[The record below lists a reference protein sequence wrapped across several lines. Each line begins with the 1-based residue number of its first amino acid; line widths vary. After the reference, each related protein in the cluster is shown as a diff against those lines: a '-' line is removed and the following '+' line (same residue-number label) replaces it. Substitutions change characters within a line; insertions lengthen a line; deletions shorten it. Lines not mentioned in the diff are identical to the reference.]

1 MGTVGR
7 LYESRMASASRPL
20 RRLGASRA
28 RALADLEAGVR
39 IEPVGGCD
47 QGLDV
52 PFEGAVSGSAM
63 WSLG

>member
-39 IEPVGGCD
+39 IEPVGCD

-52 PFEGAVSGSAM
+52 QFEGAVSGSAM